1 MFTSISSWLLSIAG
15 IVCLSV
21 VVELILPDG
30 QINKYIKG
38 IMSFLITLVIIMP
51 VPKLLN
57 SPKDYSNIF
66 NFDQQIEADEEY
78 LYQLNLNKVASL
90 KSDIERAINNRGYQ
104 NVCVYISCDIFQSNM
119 QFRLITVDISNI
131 VITEN
136 AEHKDISKIKID
148 ITRLVQKYINLD
160 EEAILYDG

>member
-51 VPKLLN
+51 LPKLLN
-57 SPKDYSNIF
+57 SSKDYSNIF

-78 LYQLNLNKVASL
+78 LYQLNLNKVASVQQ
-90 KSDIERAINNRGYQ
+90 DIERAISNRGYE

-119 QFRLITVDISNI
+119 QFRSITVDISNI
-131 VITEN
+131 VITPN
-136 AEHKDISKIKID
+136 AEHKDISKIKKD
-148 ITRLVQKYINLD
+148 ITQIVKQYVNLN